1 MKTAIS
7 MPDDLF
13 AEAEALARRLGT
25 SRSRLYAAALREY
38 VARHQPDAV
47 TAALD
52 RVYADEVPAFDPALA
67 AAAARTLAATEW

>member
-7 MPDDLF
+7 LPDELF
-13 AEAEALARRLGT
+13 AETEALARRLGT

-38 VARHQPDAV
+38 VARHQPDEV

-52 RVYADEVPAFDPALA
+52 RVYADAAPDPVLA
-67 AAAARTLAATEW
+67 AAAANALLASEW